1 MLNRRVIS
9 PKGWPRVK
17 APGQTT
23 YMKSLL
29 LSAVL
34 LLFPAILPAI
44 TQIDL
49 NQSWFFRVDPAAS
62 GESAG
67 WQKQLPA
74 EAAPISVPHTWNIGK
89 YDDYEGIAWYFRTF
103 EIPAELS
110 RKHIELHFNGTFY
123 SSRVWL
129 NGVEIGRHEGGY
141 TAYYFD
147 ISAHLQP
154 TNYLAVEIDNRPSA
168 STIPGLALRLR
179 SSNNVWYDWWH
190 YGGIVRDVFLTVN
203 EALLIRR
210 QHIRSEISDSNATL
224 HDMVFLE
231 NNSRQNAAVVLRLA
245 AVDPG
250 GQTAAE
256 TSETF
261 SLPPGVLNKSVSLK
275 LANIHR
281 WSIDQPNL
289 YRLSAK
295 LESGGKVLDIRQD
308 TFGLRQIEI
317 RDRHLLLNGERVRL
331 SGMTRH
337 EESPWEGLAETP
349 GTMRYDYDDMKA
361 LQVTLTR
368 PVHYPQN
375 SYIFDYADRN
385 GILFIPE
392 IPVWQFSEKQLSDPK
407 VVALAKQQ
415 MREMIEQ
422 NANHP
427 GIFAWSVSNESEMS
441 TPGGRAYFH
450 ALRDMIREIDPDRF
464 VSFADDSLPAVDRA
478 EDAAA
483 QDADFL
489 MMNQYFGSWAGPKS
503 GLVPA
508 LDKINRVFPGKML
521 IISEFG
527 TPSIFAADSVAGDQL
542 RVETIREQMAEFA
555 RRDWIAG
562 AIFWCYQDYKSHRNL
577 WPGVQKGYVDIG
589 VVDEYRQ
596 RRPSYQAWKDANA
609 PATLAA
615 EWNEWAY
622 KIPNGFTIAVT
633 PKSEKELPSY
643 PLHDYLLRWEA
654 RDERG
659 TLLASGEKRFP
670 LLNSV
675 ETISGQLPENL
686 ASRKLAL
693 HVQLLRPTGFAAAEG
708 TFEWRHEE
716 DGGQTIPEMKGI
728 VVPKE

>member
-1 MLNRRVIS
+1 
-9 PKGWPRVK
+9 
-17 APGQTT
+17 
-23 YMKSLL
+23 MKRLFWT
-29 LSAVL
+29 AVL
-34 LLFPAILPAI
+34 LLFPAILPAV

-49 NQSWFFRVDPAAS
+49 NPNWSFRIDPTAS
-62 GESAG
+62 GESSG

-74 EAAPISVPHTWNIGK
+74 DVIPVSVPNTWNIGK

-103 EIPAELS
+103 QVPAELS

-123 SSRVWL
+123 SARVWL
-129 NGVEIGRHEGGY
+129 NGVELGRHEGGY
-141 TAYYFD
+141 TSYYFD
-147 ISAHLQP
+147 ISTHLQP
-154 TNYLAVEIDNRPSA
+154 TNYLAVQIDNRPTA
-168 STIPGLALRLR
+168 STIPGLAMRLH

-190 YGGIVRDVFLTVN
+190 YGGIVRDVYLTIN
-203 EALLIRR
+203 EPLLIRR
-210 QHIRSEISDSNATL
+210 QQIRSEIDSGNATL
-224 HDMVFLE
+224 NDNIFLE
-231 NNSRQNAAVVLRLA
+231 NHSNQNAAVAVHLVALDPEGQIA
-245 AVDPG
+245 AD
-250 GQTAAE
+250 

-261 SLPPGVLNKSVSLK
+261 SLPPGVSSRNVSFK

-281 WSIDQPNL
+281 WSIDHPNL
-289 YRLSAK
+289 YRLSVN
-295 LESGGKVLDIRQD
+295 LVSGGSLLDSRQD

-317 RDRHLLLNGERVRL
+317 RDRHLLINGERVRL

-337 EESPWEGLAETP
+337 EESPWEGLAETT
-349 GTMRYDYDDMKA
+349 GTMRHDYDDLKA

-368 PVHYPQN
+368 PVHYPQHPF
-375 SYIFDYADRN
+375 IFDYADRN

-407 VVALAKQQ
+407 VLALAKQQ

-427 GIFAWSVSNESEMS
+427 SIFAWSVSNESEMS

-450 ALRDMIREIDPDRF
+450 ALRGMIREIDPDRF
-464 VSFADDSLPAVDRA
+464 VSFADDSLPAVDHT

-483 QDADFL
+483 NDADFL
-489 MMNQYFGSWAGPKS
+489 MMNQYYGSWAGPKS

-508 LDKINRVFPGKML
+508 LDKNNRVFPGKML

-527 TPSIFAADSVAGDQL
+527 TPAIFAADSVAGDRL
-542 RVETIREQMAEFA
+542 RVQTIHEQMAEFA

-577 WPGVQKGYVDIG
+577 WPGLQEGYVDTG

-596 RRPSYQAWKDANA
+596 RRPSYQVWKDVNA

-615 EWNEWAY
+615 DWNEWANTVPSAFV
-622 KIPNGFTIAVT
+622 ITAT

-643 PLHDYLLRWEA
+643 PIHDYLLRWEV
-654 RDERG
+654 RDELG
-659 TLLASGEKRFP
+659 TLITNGEQKFP
-670 LLNSV
+670 LLDHA
-675 ETISGQLPENL
+675 ETINGQLPANL
-686 ASRKLAL
+686 TARILTL
-693 HVQLLRPTGFAAAEG
+693 HVQLLRPTGFTAAEG
-708 TFEWRHEE
+708 SFEWRHEQ

-728 VVPKE
+728 VMPKE

>member
-1 MLNRRVIS
+1 
-9 PKGWPRVK
+9 
-17 APGQTT
+17 
-23 YMKSLL
+23 MKQLFWC
-29 LSAVL
+29 AVL
-34 LLFPAILPAI
+34 LLFPSILPAV
-44 TQIDL
+44 TQLDL
-49 NQSWFFRVDPAAS
+49 NQNWSFRIDATAS
-62 GESAG
+62 GESSG
-67 WQKQLPA
+67 WQRQLPA
-74 EAAPISVPHTWNIGK
+74 EVIPVSVPHTWNIGK

-103 EIPAELS
+103 EIPVELS

-123 SSRVWL
+123 SARVWL
-129 NGVEIGRHEGGY
+129 NGIEIGRHEGGY

-147 ISAHLQP
+147 ISAHLRP
-154 TNYLAVEIDNRPSA
+154 TNYLAVQIDNRPSA
-168 STIPGLALRLR
+168 STIPGLAMRLR

-190 YGGIVRDVFLTVN
+190 YGGIVRDVYLTIN
-203 EALLIRR
+203 EPLLIRR
-210 QHIRSEISDSNATL
+210 QQIRSEISESNATL
-224 HDMVFLE
+224 QDKVFLE
-231 NNSRQNAAVVLRLA
+231 NNSRQNAAVVLHLVALDPEGQPA
-245 AVDPG
+245 A
-250 GQTAAE
+250 Q

-261 SLPPGVLNKSVSLK
+261 SLPPGASNQSVSLK
-275 LANIHR
+275 LANIRR

-289 YRLSAK
+289 YRLSVN
-295 LESGGKVLDIRQD
+295 LESGGRVLDTRQD
-308 TFGLRQIEI
+308 TFGLRQIET
-317 RDRHLLLNGERVRL
+317 RDRHLLINGERVRL

-375 SYIFDYADRN
+375 SYIFDFADRN

-407 VVALAKQQ
+407 VLALAKQQ

-427 GIFAWSVSNESEMS
+427 SIFAWSVSNESEMS

-478 EDAAA
+478 EEAAA
-483 QDADFL
+483 KDADFL
-489 MMNQYFGSWAGPKS
+489 MMNQYYGSWAGPKS

-508 LDKINRVFPGKML
+508 LDKINRLFPDKML

-527 TPSIFAADSVAGDQL
+527 TPAIFAADSVAGDQL
-542 RVETIREQMAEFA
+542 RVETIHEQMAEFA
-555 RRDWIAG
+555 RHDWIAG

-577 WPGVQKGYVDIG
+577 WPGVQEGYVDIG

-596 RRPSYQAWKDANA
+596 RRPSYQAWKDVNA

-615 EWNEWAY
+615 DWNEWAY
-622 KIPNGFTIAVT
+622 KVPSAFTITVT

-643 PLHDYLLRWEA
+643 PLHDYLLRWEV
-654 RDERG
+654 RDEHD
-659 TLLASGEKRFP
+659 TLIANGEKKFP
-670 LLNSV
+670 LLDHA
-675 ETISGQLPENL
+675 ETIDAQLPTTL
-686 ASRKLAL
+686 TARKLTL
-693 HVQLLRPTGFAAAEG
+693 HVQLLRPTGFTAAEG
-708 TFEWRHEE
+708 SFEWRHEE